1 MKSLP
6 SILHGKSSWNGALDP
21 KPVAYP
27 IVGVA
32 GDIRDLDPAR
42 EPDPLLYVPGIGG
55 AIVMRTAAAPMM
67 LAGAAR
73 RVVASI
79 DPEQAV
85 AGAASMDDMV
95 AATLARRRF
104 STVLLA
110 GFSSLALFL
119 AAIGIYGVISYSV
132 AQRTR
137 ELGLRMALGAQ
148 RGRLFRSVLGESLL
162 LSGAGLLAGLIC
174 LFS

>member
-85 AGAASMDDMV
+85 SGTASMDDLV

-104 STVLLA
+104 STILA
-110 GFSSLALFL
+110 GFSSLALLL